1 MEIAMR
7 KAFDPQLKLDVP
19 PIDQIEFDLTSRH
32 ELEPIL
38 MALKH
43 LYHQPK
49 ILYKILNLIAKD
61 VLGDKSDQ
69 LGCPGLLY
77 WEILVLAAI
86 RIGCNLDFDALIDL
100 ANRHTTIRQ
109 MLGRGGWED
118 QKKYP
123 RNTVRDN
130 LAKLTEETLREISNL
145 IVAEGHQLVPK
156 AIEKVRGDSV
166 VVETNIHHPTD
177 ANLIIDGVRKVLSF
191 AKRLGQLF
199 SISKWRQANHHLKKA
214 KQLHRQIQAACR
226 SKKAEQQARVKPL
239 YDELVTQ
246 AIELATTVFDF
257 KEKLE
262 LTTITDATLR
272 RGAEK
277 AMDELDFY
285 LAVTLYVCDLA
296 ERRVLKGEAIPHA
309 EKIFSLFET
318 HTEMINRGKSP
329 YPLEFGHLLYL
340 VEDQA
345 HFIVDFKIL
354 ENGVTEQDVLL
365 PQMRKLQRRAKNKIK
380 AASFD
385 QGFYTPEN
393 LKGLQEIVET
403 ACLPQKG
410 RPSEEVK
417 ERQNTPDYR
426 AARRRHAGIESAIH
440 ALVWGN
446 GLARCPDKGLEGYRR
461 YVALG
466 IVGRN
471 LQTLGVILLKR
482 ARRAA
487 TQLRLAA

>member
-1 MEIAMR
+1 MR
-7 KAFDPQLKLDVP
+7 KAINLQLKLDAP
-19 PIDQIEFDLTSRH
+19 EINNIEFDLNSRH

-38 MALKH
+38 MALKYFYDH
-43 LYHQPK
+43 PQLLKK
-49 ILYKILNLIAKD
+49 IMKLIAKD
-61 VLGDKSDQ
+61 ILGDKNAQ

-77 WEILVLAAI
+77 WEILVLAAV
-86 RIGCNLDFDALIDL
+86 RIGCNYNFDALLDQ
-100 ANRHTTIRQ
+100 ANQHKKLRL
-109 MLGRGGWED
+109 MLGLGEW
-118 QKKYP
+118 
-123 RNTVRDN
+123 DN
-130 LAKLTEETLREISNL
+130 KHYARSTIQGNLSKLTEETLREISNL

-166 VVETNIHHPTD
+166 VVQTNIHHPTD
-177 ANLIIDGVRKVLSF
+177 ANLIIDGVRKVLGF
-191 AKRLGQLF
+191 AKKLGHLF
-199 SISKWRQANHHLKKA
+199 SVSKWRQVNHQMKKA
-214 KQLHRQIQAACR
+214 KQLYRQIQAACR
-226 SKKAEQQARVKPL
+226 SKKADKQAKVTPL
-239 YDELVTQ
+239 YDELITQ
-246 AIELATTVFDF
+246 AVELVTVAFDF

-262 LTTITDATLR
+262 PTTIANDALR
-272 RGAEK
+272 RAAEM

-285 LAVTLYVCDLA
+285 MAATLYVCDLA
-296 ERRVLKGEAIPHA
+296 DRRVLKGEEIPHA
-309 EKIFSLFET
+309 DKIFSLFET

-354 ENGVTEQDVLL
+354 ENGITERDVLL
-365 PQMRKLQRRAKNKIK
+365 PQMRKLQRRARNKIK

-385 QGFYTPEN
+385 EGFYTPEN
-393 LKGLQEIVET
+393 LKGLQELVET
-403 ACLPQKG
+403 ACLPKKG
-410 RPSEEVK
+410 RPCEEDK
-417 ERQNTPDYR
+417 ERQNTPAYR

-487 TQLRLAA
+487 ERLPLAA

>member
-1 MEIAMR
+1 MR
-7 KAFDPQLKLDVP
+7 KAILLQLQLDAP
-19 PIDQIEFDLTSRH
+19 EINKIEFDLNSRH

-38 MALKH
+38 MALKYFYDH
-43 LYHQPK
+43 PRLLKK
-49 ILYKILNLIAKD
+49 IIKLIEKD
-61 VLGDKSDQ
+61 ILGDKNAQ

-77 WEILVLAAI
+77 WEILVLAAV
-86 RIGCNLDFDALIDL
+86 RIGCHLDFDAVMDH
-100 ANRHTTIRQ
+100 ANNHKKLRQ
-109 MLGRGGWED
+109 MLGVGEW
-118 QKKYP
+118 
-123 RNTVRDN
+123 DN
-130 LAKLTEETLREISNL
+130 KRYARSTIQGNLSKLTEATLCEISNL
-145 IVAEGHQLVPK
+145 IVAEGHQLLPK

-199 SISKWRQANHHLKKA
+199 SVSKWRQANHHLKKA

-226 SKKAEQQARVKPL
+226 SKKAEQQAKVKPL
-239 YDELVTQ
+239 YDELLNHAVALVTT
-246 AIELATTVFDF
+246 AFDF
-257 KEKLE
+257 KENLE
-262 LTTITDATLR
+262 LTAITDAALR

-285 LAVTLYVCDLA
+285 LAATLYVCDLA
-296 ERRVLKGEAIPHA
+296 DRRVLKGETIPHA

-329 YPLEFGHLLYL
+329 YPFEFGHLLYL

-354 ENGVTEQDVLL
+354 ENGVIEQDILL
-365 PQMRKLQRRAKNKIK
+365 PQMRALQRRVKNKIK

-385 QGFYTPEN
+385 QGFYTPDN
-393 LKGLQEIVET
+393 LKGLQKIVET
-403 ACLPQKG
+403 ACLPPKG
-410 RPSEEVK
+410 RPREEVK
-417 ERQNTPDYR
+417 EHQNTPAYR

-440 ALVWGN
+440 ALIWGN
-446 GLARCPDKGLEGYRR
+446 GLARCPDKGIDGYRR

-471 LQTLGVILLKR
+471 LQTFGVILLKR
-482 ARRAA
+482 ARRTAERLRMAA
-487 TQLRLAA
+487 